1 MDENMITIMKIACT
15 KSALEQRVKRRE
27 GSGRAAG
34 EVGKKSGGINKRTEA
49 RAQAQ
54 AGTLI
59 VIEIDAKSYRLPRMH
74 ENKQRCATRVRLTH
88 FFSMFRQNG
97 SLADSGALFLA
108 YVIFFMKYL

>member
-1 MDENMITIMKIACT
+1 MKNNMIAITKIACT
-15 KSALEQRVKRRE
+15 KSALKQRVKRRE

-34 EVGKKSGGINKRTEA
+34 EVGKKSGGINKRREA

-88 FFSMFRQNG
+88 SWLKVGING
-97 SLADSGALFLA
+97 ARKAPRW
-108 YVIFFMKYL
+108 KTK